1 MGVGRADG
9 FAGRNRVK
17 RPLPSERWKISLL
30 PLSPFHENSNCESS
44 RTDIQRFPRS
54 RGYYILRAYSSSP
67 PPSRSGYN
75 FDGKVGEEIRE
86 EKRVRTADSS
96 SVITIRHCTIRL
108 LFLPTIRIPV
118 LPGLLSFPLSLSLN
132 LSVYHFPENFIR
144 QFLLVSSIASRTKID
159 IFRKREKERRH

>member
-1 MGVGRADG
+1 MED
-9 FAGRNRVK
+9 K
-17 RPLPSERWKISLL
+17 PP

-118 LPGLLSFPLSLSLN
+118 LPGLLSFPLSLSLLIYQFIIFQKI
-132 LSVYHFPENFIR
+132 LSANFFS
-144 QFLLVSSIASRTKID
+144 FLRSQV
-159 IFRKREKERRH
+159 ERR

>member
-1 MGVGRADG
+1 MED
-9 FAGRNRVK
+9 K
-17 RPLPSERWKISLL
+17 PP

-118 LPGLLSFPLSLSLN
+118 LPGLLSFPLSFSI
-132 LSVYHFPENFIR
+132 YQFIIFQENFIR

-159 IFRKREKERRH
+159 IFRKRERERRH

>member
-1 MGVGRADG
+1 MED
-9 FAGRNRVK
+9 K
-17 RPLPSERWKISLL
+17 PP

-86 EKRVRTADSS
+86 EKRVRIADSS
-96 SVITIRHCTIRL
+96 SVITIHHCTIRL

-118 LPGLLSFPLSLSLN
+118 LPGLLSFPLSFSI
-132 LSVYHFPENFIR
+132 YQFIIFQENFIR

-159 IFRKREKERRH
+159 IFRKRERERRH

>member
-86 EKRVRTADSS
+86 EKRVRIADSS

-108 LFLPTIRIPV
+108 LFLPTDSNSSSPRLALI
-118 LPGLLSFPLSLSLN
+118 SSLSLSIYQFIIFQKI
-132 LSVYHFPENFIR
+132 LSANFFS
-144 QFLLVSSIASRTKID
+144 FLRSQV
-159 IFRKREKERRH
+159 ERR

>member
-1 MGVGRADG
+1 MED
-9 FAGRNRVK
+9 K
-17 RPLPSERWKISLL
+17 PP

-86 EKRVRTADSS
+86 EKRVRIADSS

-108 LFLPTIRIPV
+108 LFLPTDSNSSSPRLALI
-118 LPGLLSFPLSLSLN
+118 SSLSLSIYQFIIFQKI
-132 LSVYHFPENFIR
+132 LSANFFS
-144 QFLLVSSIASRTKID
+144 FLRSQV
-159 IFRKREKERRH
+159 ERR

>member
-9 FAGRNRVK
+9 FAGRNCVK
-17 RPLPSERWKISLL
+17 RPLPSERWKISP

-86 EKRVRTADSS
+86 EKRVRIADSS

-118 LPGLLSFPLSLSLN
+118 LPGLLSFPLSFSIYQFIIFQKILSA
-132 LSVYHFPENFIR
+132 NFFS
-144 QFLLVSSIASRTKID
+144 FLRSQV
-159 IFRKREKERRH
+159 ERR

>member
-9 FAGRNRVK
+9 FAGRNCVK

-118 LPGLLSFPLSLSLN
+118 LPGLLSFPLSFSI
-132 LSVYHFPENFIR
+132 YQFIIFQENFIR

-159 IFRKREKERRH
+159 IFRKRERERRH

>member
-1 MGVGRADG
+1 MED
-9 FAGRNRVK
+9 K
-17 RPLPSERWKISLL
+17 PP

-86 EKRVRTADSS
+86 EKRVRIADSS

-118 LPGLLSFPLSLSLN
+118 LPGLLSFPLSLSLLIYQFIIFQKI
-132 LSVYHFPENFIR
+132 LSANFFS
-144 QFLLVSSIASRTKID
+144 FLRSQV
-159 IFRKREKERRH
+159 ERR